1 MKKQS
6 ILDMSGTYPA
16 IFALGLTVLLLLI
29 GYRSCRISQ
38 ENISGVNLPIVG
50 QLSDPGKKGAG
61 GITTLAFSR
70 APEYVRK
77 MINHLKNV
85 RHFTPPRSY
94 KGGRIFRNREGK
106 LPSSRTYY
114 EYDVHPL
121 QPGITRGTERL
132 VIDQE
137 KQLFYYTRDHYNTF
151 IKIE

>member
-61 GITTLAFSR
+61 GITTLATFNQT
-70 APEYVRK
+70 P
-77 MINHLKNV
+77 
-85 RHFTPPRSY
+85 TPPKSY
-94 KGGRIFRNREGK
+94 
-106 LPSSRTYY
+106 
-114 EYDVHPL
+114 
-121 QPGITRGTERL
+121 PGTKDPATKNL
-132 VIDQE
+132 
-137 KQLFYYTRDHYNTF
+137 
-151 IKIE
+151 